1 MQPSER
7 NRELNKARYD
17 ALSIPGYVIKERIL
31 PTEHGPFVPQCVFCK
46 AHDMLRKAR
55 KHKSGGYKS
64 TLDRWHDDDKYRNS
78 LSDIGW
84 TEEQIIQHDA
94 IALEDHSYV
103 ATWQER
109 SRKKSW
115 NISFNAEGFQG
126 PLNQRSDFIEAKQK
140 CKRLYDEHTAITGD
154 VNKPIP
160 LGQQVRQRLDQQFE
174 GLEECDY
181 RLEPRTGWRYYPSSK
196 TTHSSSSSH
205 WQPSSDWKS
214 TWSWDSC
221 QTSCWTEQYFFLL

>member
-1 MQPSER
+1 MRAALRKESRVEQGNVRRPVNPR
-7 NRELNKARYD
+7 LRYQRKNPTHRAR
-17 ALSIPGYVIKERIL
+17 
-31 PTEHGPFVPQCVFCK
+31 HGPSVPQCVFCK

-154 VNKPIP
+154 VK
-160 LGQQVRQRLDQQFE
+160 Q
-174 GLEECDY
+174 
-181 RLEPRTGWRYYPSSK
+181 TYPS
-196 TTHSSSSSH
+196 
-205 WQPSSDWKS
+205 WA
-214 TWSWDSC
+214 
-221 QTSCWTEQYFFLL
+221 TS